1 MLHVV
6 GHAAVLHA
14 PNAQVG
20 LGTVQRSSRPIS
32 ENVHAQNGSGRG
44 PYPSGARSFPTRL
57 TCPPTR
63 RACYPSWPPRRHSVP
78 VPPTSS
84 TATLPVLLH
93 DTSSKQPSCSPSI
106 SRFTMAISLCQAIDE
121 QDDTAFGLPRRDDHH
136 ACLHTPAPSRDY
148 LATANTDRR
157 SH

>member
-1 MLHVV
+1 MMLHVV

-14 PNAQVG
+14 PNVRAG

-93 DTSSKQPSCSPSI
+93 DTLSQQPASMRSLDFAPHDGNLALPSYRRAG
-106 SRFTMAISLCQAIDE
+106 RFRPALTRRAARLPTPTYPLRAIIL
-121 QDDTAFGLPRRDDHH
+121 
-136 ACLHTPAPSRDY
+136 
-148 LATANTDRR
+148 
-157 SH
+157 